1 MTFQPNTDELLGR
14 NAEYAAA
21 AYDSEVPGQPAR
33 HLAIVACMD
42 SRINPYATLG
52 LADGDAHMI
61 RNAGGVITDDVI
73 RSLCLSQ
80 RYLGTKEIILI
91 HHTDCG
97 LQSVDE
103 AQFREEL
110 TAELGVT
117 PAWSLDGFS
126 DPYDNV
132 RQSIKRLTTSPFL
145 PHTDH
150 IRGFV
155 YDVTTGL
162 LNEVSTTDEGNM
174 VDGFNAART
183 PDSPPSG
190 GANATGS
197 H

>member
-1 MTFQPNTDELLGR
+1 MGR

-21 AYDSEVPGQPAR
+21 TYDSEVPGKPAR
-33 HLAIVACMD
+33 HVAIVACMD

-52 LADGDAHMI
+52 LANGDAHMI

-97 LQSVDE
+97 LQSVNE

-117 PAWSLDGFS
+117 PSWSLDGFA
-126 DPYDNV
+126 DAYDDV
-132 RQSIKRLTTSPFL
+132 RQSMQRLTTTPFL
-145 PHTDH
+145 PHKGD

-162 LNEVSTTDEGNM
+162 LNEV
-174 VDGFNAART
+174 
-183 PDSPPSG
+183 
-190 GANATGS
+190 TGVGS
-197 H
+197 R